1 MLLHILAVVHQG
13 YGEDS
18 DRTLDAFPF
27 TQATEGKDDDAVL
40 RQQIK
45 GMGKGQARYNLLS
58 VIRNA
63 TPVWV
68 VAFIFSYERVLL

>member
-1 MLLHILAVVHQG
+1 MLLYILPVVHQG

-45 GMGKGQARYNLLS
+45 GMGKGQTRYKLLS
-58 VIRNA
+58 VIKNA
-63 TPVWV
+63 TQ
-68 VAFIFSYERVLL
+68 I